1 MYGSLKKIHIVC
13 GKIYINNMHFLKA
26 TKHDNCDVSYE
37 PLALYCM
44 QIISNAMDIPI
55 HVHVHENP

>member
-1 MYGSLKKIHIVC
+1 MLSV
-13 GKIYINNMHFLKA
+13 GKMYINNMHFWKA
-26 TKHDNCDVSYE
+26 TKHDNCDASCE